1 MSDKISAHKNVSA
14 PMERP
19 SAIGKAV
26 STPISLRTRTHART
40 EITSAAKETPASQP
54 AHTRRSSCQCDEL
67 KTVSCGSSKQAINT
81 YMLQACGETERER
94 TTLDSKARGKAGA
107 RQQGCGGTRLR
118 CTTSSCRIEAGCCTV
133 EYGTH

>member
-1 MSDKISAHKNVSA
+1 VIKCQRTRMSALPWKGPRRSGRLSPRPFHCAH
-14 PMERP
+14 P
-19 SAIGKAV
+19 
-26 STPISLRTRTHART
+26 RTHART